1 MFTTRIRVKNRL
13 HVMKSL
19 MLFGGTIMKENE
31 RQGKLAMDASF
42 EGLDKIFKTSLKK
55 RVEHHLNVPEQM
67 QEMPTLASSEA
78 QSSMPSEILELSDK

>member
-31 RQGKLAMDASF
+31 RQGKL
-42 EGLDKIFKTSLKK
+42 LKCIYF
-55 RVEHHLNVPEQM
+55 HLAPG
-67 QEMPTLASSEA
+67 
-78 QSSMPSEILELSDK
+78 

>member
-42 EGLDKIFKTSLKK
+42 EGLDKIFKSSLMK
-55 RVEHHLNVPEQM
+55 RVEHHFNVPE
-67 QEMPTLASSEA
+67 
-78 QSSMPSEILELSDK
+78 

>member
-42 EGLDKIFKTSLKK
+42 EGLDKIFKTSLMK
-55 RVEHHLNVPEQM
+55 RVEHHLNVPEQL

-78 QSSMPSEILELSDK
+78 